1 MSSASELL
9 MTSQGEEA
17 LTGCPV
23 KVLSQV
29 REQREMYARVA
40 GRWRLLGLLIEFNA
54 VIVTAL
60 GCLLMIAR
68 LVGQVTTSIDDILL
82 AGASLTG
89 APLGIQILRRWLGPR
104 DERSCTRRA
113 LIC

>member
-9 MTSQGEEA
+9 MTSREEA

-29 REQREMYARVA
+29 REQREMYARIS

-68 LVGQVTTSIDDILL
+68 LVGQVTTPIDDILL
-82 AGASLTG
+82 IGASLTG
-89 APLGIQILRRWLGPR
+89 AGIQLSRRCLGA
-104 DERSCTRRA
+104 E
-113 LIC
+113 

>member
-9 MTSQGEEA
+9 MTSREEA

-29 REQREMYARVA
+29 REQREMYARIS

-60 GCLLMIAR
+60 GCLLMIAQ
-68 LVGQVTTSIDDILL
+68 LVGQVTTPIDDILL
-82 AGASLTG
+82 RASLTG
-89 APLGIQILRRWLGPR
+89 ASLRIQLSRRCLGAEGR
-104 DERSCTRRA
+104 
-113 LIC
+113 